1 VPSDLAKPTT
11 RKRVDDKADMLF
23 LKTIRFDN
31 SDLHVFDNAAEPG
44 EWAVSGAFAF
54 ADLPE
59 SMVTGKIKQAFAN
72 GILGTDSFGWSTLA
86 CIAEIDE
93 ASYEAVI
100 ERIADHF
107 VAAYGAPDREA
118 ALPLARQEADFAA
131 GLCEHQVNTLLAVQR
146 SFNDD
151 GIVERFRIVR
161 PPSPETHTKI
171 WEIVED

>member
-1 VPSDLAKPTT
+1 VTEKT
-11 RKRVDDKADMLF
+11 DMLF

-59 SMVTGKIKQAFAN
+59 TMVTGKIKQAFAH
-72 GILGTDSFGWSTLA
+72 GMLGTDSFGWSTLA

-93 ASYEAVI
+93 SSYETVI
-100 ERIADHF
+100 GRIANHF
-107 VAAYGAPDREA
+107 VAAYGAPDHDA
-118 ALPLARQEADFAA
+118 ALPLARQEVEFAA
-131 GLCEHQVNTLLAVQR
+131 GLCEHPVNTLLAVQR

-161 PPSPETHTKI
+161 PPSPEMHANI